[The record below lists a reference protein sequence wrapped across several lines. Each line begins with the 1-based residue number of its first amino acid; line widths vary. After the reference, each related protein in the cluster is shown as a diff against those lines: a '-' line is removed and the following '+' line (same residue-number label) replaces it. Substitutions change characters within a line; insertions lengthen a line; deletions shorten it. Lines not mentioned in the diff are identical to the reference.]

1 MATTVGGSERP
12 TRPGTRVAL
21 ERPGDYL
28 TALQTLPRQ
37 RQGLLFRGR
46 VVADPQWK
54 VPLFEMDFGAAE
66 LAAVARPIREG
77 WLTMGPR
84 VAELEHAWQER
95 TRAEHVV
102 AVTNGTAALHLCAV
116 AAGLGPG
123 DEVLC
128 PTLTFV
134 ASANAIRYTSAE
146 VVFVESKGERDLTLD
161 PADCA
166 AKITPRTKAI
176 MVVHYGGFPAD
187 MAALLELSRQHD
199 LLLLED
205 AAHAVFTRV
214 TAAGEERM
222 CGTWGLCGAFS
233 LFSNKNLTSG
243 EGGLVATDD
252 HELARRLRLWRSHGM
267 TATTMDRHRGPALGY
282 DVVVHG
288 YNYRLDEVRA
298 SLALAQLDRLPGFLA
313 ARHRIYNLYRE
324 ALAELPVV
332 LPFSEQVPP
341 NGTECPV
348 GIHIMSVLLPEGS
361 DRSAVMASM
370 RDCGVQSS
378 VHYPPNHL
386 FSAFTRSGE
395 LPALPRTEALSAR
408 QLTLPLYP
416 TMGEDQVSAVA
427 EALKDALSRL

>member
-1 MATTVGGSERP
+1 
-12 TRPGTRVAL
+12 
-21 ERPGDYL
+21 
-28 TALQTLPRQ
+28 
-37 RQGLLFRGR
+37 
-46 VVADPQWK
+46 VADSQWR
-54 VPLFEMDFGAAE
+54 VPLFEPDFGEAE
-66 LAAVARPIREG
+66 LAAVARPVREG

-84 VAELEHAWQER
+84 VAELEAAWQAH
-95 TRAEHVV
+95 TRAQHAV
-102 AVTNGTAALHLCAV
+102 AVTNGTAALCLCAL

-134 ASANAIRYTSAE
+134 ASANAVRFMGAE
-146 VVFVESKGERDLTLD
+146 VVFVESKGEHDLTLD

-166 AKITPRTKAI
+166 RKITPRTKAI
-176 MVVHYGGFPAD
+176 MVVHYAGFPAD
-187 MAALLELSRQHD
+187 MGALLALSREHD

-214 TAAGEERM
+214 TAGEEERM

-243 EGGLVATDD
+243 EGGMVATGDAD
-252 HELARRLRLWRSHGM
+252 LARQLRLWRNHGM
-267 TATTMDRHRGPALGY
+267 TTATMDRHRGRALGY

-288 YNYRLDEVRA
+288 YNYRLDELRA

-313 ARHRIYNLYRE
+313 ARHRLYNLYRE

-332 LPFSEQVPP
+332 LPFGDQVPP

-348 GIHIMSVLLPEGS
+348 GIHIMPILLPEET
-361 DRSAVMASM
+361 DRLAVMASM
-370 RDCGVQSS
+370 RERGVQSS
-378 VHYPPNHL
+378 VHYPPIHL
-386 FSAFTRSGE
+386 FSAFTRQGE
-395 LPALPRTEALSAR
+395 LPALPRTEALAAR

-416 TMGEDQVSAVA
+416 TMGDDQVTVVA
-427 EALKDALSRL
+427 EALGAALSRL

>member
-1 MATTVGGSERP
+1 
-12 TRPGTRVAL
+12 
-21 ERPGDYL
+21 
-28 TALQTLPRQ
+28 
-37 RQGLLFRGR
+37 
-46 VVADPQWK
+46 VADSQWK
-54 VPLFEMDFGAAE
+54 VPLFETDFGEAE
-66 LAAVARPIREG
+66 LAAVARPVREG

-84 VAELEHAWQER
+84 VSELEAAWQAHTQAR
-95 TRAEHVV
+95 HAV
-102 AVTNGTAALHLCAV
+102 AVTNGTAALSLSAL

-134 ASANAIRYTSAE
+134 ASANAIRYTGAE
-146 VVFVESKGERDLTLD
+146 VVFVESRGEHDLTLD
-161 PADCA
+161 PGDCA
-166 AKITPRTKAI
+166 GKITPRTRAI

-187 MAALLELSRQHD
+187 MEALLALSREHD

-243 EGGLVATDD
+243 EGGLVATGDA
-252 HELARRLRLWRSHGM
+252 ELAERLRLWRNHGM
-267 TATTMDRHRGPALGY
+267 TTATMDRHRGRALGY
-282 DVVVHG
+282 DVVLHG
-288 YNYRLDEVRA
+288 YNYRLDEIRA

-313 ARHRIYNLYRE
+313 ARHKLYDLYRE
-324 ALAELPVV
+324 ALADIPVA
-332 LPFSEQVPP
+332 LPFSDQVPP
-341 NGTECPV
+341 TGLECPV
-348 GIHIMSVLLPEGS
+348 GIHIMPVLLPEGT

-370 RDCGVQSS
+370 RERGVQSS
-378 VHYPPNHL
+378 VHYPPIHL
-386 FSAFTRSGE
+386 FSVFTQKGE
-395 LPALPRTEALSAR
+395 PPSLPRTEALSAR

-416 TMGEDQVSAVA
+416 TMEEHQVTLVA